1 MKNNVL
7 KYYIAAFYFCSTMVL
22 FAQPGDGSNGDPL
35 EGDGDTTPGAPI
47 DDYVWVLAIVGLFFV
62 FMKFRGLV
70 QQKSL
75 QK

>member
-1 MKNNVL
+1 MKNKIL
-7 KYYIAAFYFCSTMVL
+7 KYYIAAVFFCSTMVL

-35 EGDGDTTPGAPI
+35 EGPDPGAPI
-47 DDYVWVLAIVGLFFV
+47 DDYVWVLAIVGLIFV

-70 QQKSL
+70 QQKSI

>member
-22 FAQPGDGSNGDPL
+22 FAQAPGDNDTGGGL
-35 EGDGDTTPGAPI
+35 EGDGDITPGAPI

-62 FMKFRGLV
+62 FMKFRAIYNNKIQG
-70 QQKSL
+70 
-75 QK
+75 

>member
-7 KYYIAAFYFCSTMVL
+7 KFYIAAIYFCSTMVM

-35 EGDGDTTPGAPI
+35 EGPDPGAPI

-62 FMKFRGLV
+62 FMKFRAIHNNKIQG
-70 QQKSL
+70 
-75 QK
+75 

>member
-7 KYYIAAFYFCSTMVL
+7 KYYIAVVFFCSTMVM

-35 EGDGDTTPGAPI
+35 EGPDPGAPI
-47 DDYVWVLAIVGLFFV
+47 DDYVWVLAIVGLIFV